1 MRWASGV
8 VNRLWF
14 QNKDVLALNSSGYA
28 HVDVIVVG
36 AGVAGAAF
44 TAILKNSGISCALV
58 EAEALAKDQDD
69 NSQTGTDGNI
79 DPRALALTHASK
91 NILQAIGAWDE
102 IPKDRLGCFRKM
114 HVWDENGLGE
124 VNFNGDDLC
133 EPVMGYIVEQK
144 IIEAALG
151 SVLNRFDHVSWF
163 RPASA
168 KLLDTEK
175 DKICI
180 RLDDGRQL
188 SAKLLVAAD
197 GQSST
202 VRRLA
207 GINFKIHDYH
217 QDALACVVET
227 EYPHQQVARQRFLS
241 RGPLAFLPMAHP
253 NQCGIVWSTTAE
265 QAAELK
271 ALDDKAFNK
280 TLAEAFAHQVGEI
293 IAVGPRATFPLARA
307 QAEEYCRPRLA
318 LVGDAAHRIHPLAGQ
333 GANLGLLD
341 VACLAEVVLQ
351 ARKKGRDIGALSV
364 LRKYERW
371 RRGDNSTMMMTMEGF
386 KYLFENKTE
395 AVSWLR
401 NVGMDAFD
409 SMQPIKQCVMK
420 RAMGLAGD
428 LPAIARKIY

>member
-1 MRWASGV
+1 LNISGHI
-8 VNRLWF
+8 N
-14 QNKDVLALNSSGYA
+14 
-28 HVDVIVVG
+28 VDVIIVG
-36 AGVAGAAF
+36 AGVVGASFA
-44 TAILKNSGISCALV
+44 AILKNSGMTCALI
-58 EAEALAKDQDD
+58 EAESAKEKPDMGGLA
-69 NSQTGTDGNI
+69 SF
-79 DPRALALTHASK
+79 DPRTLALTQASK
-91 NILQAIGAWDE
+91 NILKSVGAWDE
-102 IPKDRLGCFRKM
+102 ISEDRLGCFRKM

-133 EPVMGYIVEQK
+133 EPIMGYIVEQK
-144 IIEAALG
+144 IVEAALE
-151 SVLNRFDHVSWF
+151 SVLNTSDHVSWF

-180 RLDDGRQL
+180 GLDDGRQL

-207 GINFKIHDYH
+207 GINFKTHDYH

-227 EYPHQQVARQRFLS
+227 ERPHQQVARQRFLS

-271 ALDDKAFNK
+271 ALDEKAFSK
-280 TLAEAFAHQVGEI
+280 TLAEAFAYQAGEI
-293 IAVGPRATFPLARA
+293 MKVGPRATFPLARA

-351 ARKKGRDIGALSV
+351 AREKGRDFGAIAA

-371 RRGDNSTMMMTMEGF
+371 RKGDNSTMMMTMEGF
-386 KYLFENKTE
+386 KYLFENKTA

-401 NVGMDAFD
+401 NIGMDVFD
-409 SMQPIKQCVMK
+409 SMPPIKQCVMK